1 MESKPL
7 VAAAAAAAAGA
18 AAAPVRSRWQR
29 QTAMMMML
37 MMMMMVAATMMM
49 MMMVAAAQ
57 ARSLWQQLD
66 EKADIWHVDPLSLS
80 CHHLFHSLF
89 LFPWQKLLEGI
100 QLL

>member
-1 MESKPL
+1 
-7 VAAAAAAAAGA
+7 
-18 AAAPVRSRWQR
+18 
-29 QTAMMMML
+29 
-37 MMMMMVAATMMM
+37 MM

-66 EKADIWHVDPLSLS
+66 EKADIWHVGPLSLS

>member
-1 MESKPL
+1 VESKPL
-7 VAAAAAAAAGA
+7 VAAAAAGA

-66 EKADIWHVDPLSLS
+66 EKADIWHVGPLSLS

>member
-1 MESKPL
+1 VESKPL
-7 VAAAAAAAAGA
+7 VAAAAAGA

-49 MMMVAAAQ
+49 LMMVAAAQ

-66 EKADIWHVDPLSLS
+66 EKADIWHVGPLSLS

>member
-1 MESKPL
+1 M
-7 VAAAAAAAAGA
+7 
-18 AAAPVRSRWQR
+18 
-29 QTAMMMML
+29 TMMML
-37 MMMMMVAATMMM
+37 MMMMMMMVAATMMM

-66 EKADIWHVDPLSLS
+66 EKADIWHVGPLSLS

>member
-1 MESKPL
+1 VESKPL
-7 VAAAAAAAAGA
+7 VAAAAAGA

-49 MMMVAAAQ
+49 MMVAAAQ

-66 EKADIWHVDPLSLS
+66 EKADIWHVGPLSLS

>member
-1 MESKPL
+1 M
-7 VAAAAAAAAGA
+7 
-18 AAAPVRSRWQR
+18 
-29 QTAMMMML
+29 TMMML

-66 EKADIWHVDPLSLS
+66 EKADIWHVGPLSLS